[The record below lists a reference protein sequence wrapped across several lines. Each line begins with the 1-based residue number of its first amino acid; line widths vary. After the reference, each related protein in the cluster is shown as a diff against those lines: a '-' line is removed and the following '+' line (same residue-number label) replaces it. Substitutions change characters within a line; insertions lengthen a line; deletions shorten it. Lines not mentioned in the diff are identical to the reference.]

1 MVELSV
7 IQLTSCISL
16 TPLLNLLTHLSTPV
30 TSTTQRPPVHSPN
43 TYHPYSRI
51 TVHPSKPYHIINTGP
66 VIIPARTNTIM
77 TIPCAL
83 PHSRNYLFDP
93 RKQSFVD
100 QPVQHTPVIFNAEN
114 DSLPVHFINH
124 GDHEVV
130 IPKHSYVV
138 TMVKVQKSNKD
149 ILPTNI
155 SPEPVIQHTLYQ
167 HTGNVKSIKQE
178 HTAPASTIVIRLKNR
193 WRRCYKTALSNLLL
207 VPGPALLCWLKKQ
220 IKYNDS
226 VYTAGALIKPL
237 SKTVTLYPISRIH

>member
-30 TSTTQRPPVHSPN
+30 TSTTQIPPVHTPN

-51 TVHPSKPYHIINTGP
+51 TVHPSKPYRIINTGP

-114 DSLPVHFINH
+114 DRLPVHFINH

-130 IPKHSYVV
+130 LPKHSYVV

-155 SPEPVIQHTLYQ
+155 SPEPVIQHT
-167 HTGNVKSIKQE
+167 
-178 HTAPASTIVIRLKNR
+178 
-193 WRRCYKTALSNLLL
+193 
-207 VPGPALLCWLKKQ
+207 
-220 IKYNDS
+220 
-226 VYTAGALIKPL
+226 
-237 SKTVTLYPISRIH
+237 